1 MSRRDG
7 GSSPSSDDLKAP
19 DPSSA
24 DRSEHGRRV
33 EWEEASGPDGAD
45 VWHADSSL
53 PAAEHLSGI
62 EPADATTGPVG
73 ADDDPDET
81 VAEPEPVDDDDLS
94 EALTELPA
102 RAGGGSKDA
111 RRRSQTIARK
121 QMLRD
126 RRRLIAQ
133 GGLPVV
139 LEYERPKHRS
149 DCREGKRPCLYVACR
164 YHLFLDVNPMT
175 GSIKIN
181 FPGMEVWQLEETC
194 ALDVAERGGITLE
207 EVGDIM
213 NLTRERIRQVE
224 ASGLDKLRS
233 GEASLSSFL
242 HGDDIVVGG
251 PATPGHH
258 LLPVLDD

>member
-1 MSRRDG
+1 MNRSNG
-7 GSSPSSDDLKAP
+7 GGAGPPDDPKSAQQDSEAPPSSSKGGVQWQSGAP
-19 DPSSA
+19 
-24 DRSEHGRRV
+24 SE
-33 EWEEASGPDGAD
+33 P
-45 VWHADSSL
+45 WHSDSSL
-53 PAAEHLSGI
+53 PAAEQISEI
-62 EPADATTGPVG
+62 SEAAPAVP
-73 ADDDPDET
+73 EEII
-81 VAEPEPVDDDDLS
+81 AEPEPVDDVDDDDFS
-94 EALTELPA
+94 EALTEIPGR
-102 RAGGGSKDA
+102 RAGVPKES
-111 RRRSQTIARK
+111 RQRSQTIARK
-121 QMLRD
+121 QMLRE

-149 DCREGKRPCLYVACR
+149 DCRDGKRPCLYVACR
-164 YHLFLDVNPMT
+164 YHLFLDVNPTT

-181 FPGMEVWQLEETC
+181 FPGAEVWQLEETC

-224 ASGLDKLRS
+224 ASGLDKLRT

-242 HGDDIVVGG
+242 GGDDIVVGG
-251 PATPGHH
+251 PATNGHH